1 MKKLQLGVIAGV
13 LTLGGIVFA
22 QESEFQ
28 GKIQEDMDGY
38 KAQIVRDCK
47 SSDKTVMRYDGKLGF
62 NPRETKEGDYSA
74 VSTLCTSGLE
84 AIHDGC
90 NNNKVVQG
98 AMAKVSTYVCTKGK
112 GTLDYSLKGGTLT
125 LKVDP
130 AYDKNNPAG
139 QRDKFLEKLKKD
151 LDK

>member
-1 MKKLQLGVIAGV
+1 MKLLKLGIIAGV
-13 LTLGGIVFA
+13 VMLGGVVFA

-38 KAQIVRDCK
+38 KKQIVEAC
-47 SSDKTVMRYDGKLGF
+47 SATDKLVMRYDGKLGS

-74 VSTLCTSGLE
+74 VSTLCTSGLD

-90 NNNKVVQG
+90 TNNKVVKKALG
-98 AMAKVSTYVCTKGK
+98 KVTTFVCTKGK
-112 GTLDYSLKGGTLT
+112 GTLDYTFKGGTFT
-125 LKVDP
+125 FKVDP
-130 AYDKNNPAG
+130 AYSKNNAAG
-139 QRDKFLEKLKKD
+139 QESDFLDKLKKD